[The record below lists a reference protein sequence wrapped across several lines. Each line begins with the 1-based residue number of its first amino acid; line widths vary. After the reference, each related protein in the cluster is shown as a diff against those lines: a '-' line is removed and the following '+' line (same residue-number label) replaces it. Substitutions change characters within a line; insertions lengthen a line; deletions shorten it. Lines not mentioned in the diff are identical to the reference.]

1 MTSLAISEIRQ
12 AGAGNLEGEHG
23 SQSVLGLTGRRWACQ
38 SVECWTVRLGLE
50 RKKVGMLVSP
60 WLGRHKV
67 SMSGNCILDSQNVS
81 KSVRLGLEVS
91 WGLESQKVGMSVN
104 P

>member
-1 MTSLAISEIRQ
+1 M
-12 AGAGNLEGEHG
+12 
-23 SQSVLGLTGRRWACQ
+23 TGRRWACQ

-50 RKKVGMLVSP
+50 RKKVGMSVSP

-81 KSVRLGLEVS
+81 KSVRLGLERKKVGMSVS